1 MSIRLILSS
10 VALTALLGAP
20 APGQRSRPAKAAK
33 TFTVDA
39 LNPADAPAAASPPDE
54 SASQA
59 SPAAGSPATQ
69 AAPPL
74 AASVTP
80 ESSAVAAPPGTA
92 EAPSPAVRSVFTL
105 DTPIQDLV
113 ADPGA
118 KAVLDK
124 DLPGMSDDENFDK
137 FKMLS
142 LRSLQPQTGGQLTD
156 AMLMKVASDLD
167 ILGGGT
173 GTRALATP
181 LKAGNARRNRDASR

>member
-1 MSIRLILSS
+1 MPVRLILSS

-20 APGQRSRPAKAAK
+20 ALGQRSRPAKAAK

-39 LNPADAPAAASPPDE
+39 LSPADAPAAASPPDE
-54 SASQA
+54 SAPQA

-74 AASVTP
+74 AAPAIP

-124 DLPGMSDDENFDK
+124 DLPGMSDDENLDK